1 MAFILLGLGLAVGDR
16 FQDSSI
22 NKRCVAGQGIPYNQ
36 KEKLTLYCGYL
47 LLGTAFLLAVFNLA

>member
-1 MAFILLGLGLAVGDR
+1 MAFILLSLGLALVIASKI
-16 FQDSSI
+16 FY

-47 LLGTAFLLAVFNLA
+47 LLGIAFLLAVFNLA